1 MEVVLLALA
10 PGRQPKKRSYGY
22 FFLMFLV
29 AAFNR
34 LSTGYLLRMK
44 FTLLF
49 TSLRAAMTLKSSHN
63 VLTRALVRDLT
74 T

>member
-1 MEVVLLALA
+1 
-10 PGRQPKKRSYGY
+10 
-22 FFLMFLV
+22 MFLV